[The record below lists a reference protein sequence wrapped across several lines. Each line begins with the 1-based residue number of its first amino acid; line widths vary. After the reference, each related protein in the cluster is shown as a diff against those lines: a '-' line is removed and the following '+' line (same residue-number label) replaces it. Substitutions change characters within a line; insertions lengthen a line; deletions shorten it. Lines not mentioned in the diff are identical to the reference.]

1 MLFAGRAAFLSTLCL
16 SSAYLDTMY
25 IDFAHVSTLG
35 SIESVRTLTIR
46 EKTVR
51 LISDCLSDVET
62 CCSDA
67 NIVSVLHLLYGEMIV
82 ACDQAQQW
90 HRDGL
95 HTMVSYRGG
104 LEQLGGDGLL
114 AAMITM

>member
-16 SSAYLDTMY
+16 SSAYLDMMY
-25 IDFAHVSTLG
+25 MDFSLVSTSS

-46 EKTVR
+46 DKTVR
-51 LISDCLSDVET
+51 LINDCLSDVET

-67 NIVSVLHLLYGEMIV
+67 NIVSVLHLLYGEMII
-82 ACDQAQQW
+82 ACDQALQW
-90 HRDGL
+90 HQDGL
-95 HTMVSYRGG
+95 HTMVLYRGG
-104 LEQLGGDGLL
+104 LEQIGGDGLL